1 MKLPTDV
8 LYRVVNISNSYYIL
22 LNRLKQFEC
31 SVMNNTSPND
41 GQPHSN
47 QVSKPT
53 EQKAEKIIEKQEEC
67 ERKIKAVDRAWNPLG
82 PIYKDFIK
90 LNLFEHKD
98 IESIDLPMTLQEK
111 KEVRTYFL
119 IKLARNLNE
128 I

>member
-1 MKLPTDV
+1 MKLPVDV

-31 SVMNNTSPND
+31 SVMNNTSHND

-47 QVSKPT
+47 QVGKPT

-67 ERKIKAVDRAWNPLG
+67 ERKIKAVERAWNPLG
-82 PIYKDFIK
+82 PLYQDFIK

-98 IESIDLPMTLQEK
+98 MESIDLPMTLQER
-111 KEVRTYFL
+111 KEVRAYFL

>member
-1 MKLPTDV
+1 MKLPADV
-8 LYRVVNISNSYYIL
+8 LYRVVNISSSYYIL
-22 LNRLKQFEC
+22 INRLKQFEC
-31 SVMNNTSPND
+31 SVMNNTSHND

-47 QVSKPT
+47 QVGKPT
-53 EQKAEKIIEKQEEC
+53 EQKAEKIMEKQEEC
-67 ERKIKAVDRAWNPLG
+67 ERKIKAVERAWNPLG

-111 KEVRTYFL
+111 KEVRSYFL

>member
-1 MKLPTDV
+1 MKLPVDV

-31 SVMNNTSPND
+31 SVMNNTSHND
-41 GQPHSN
+41 GLPHGN
-47 QVSKPT
+47 QVGKPT

-67 ERKIKAVDRAWNPLG
+67 ERKIKAVERAWNPLG
-82 PIYKDFIK
+82 PLYKDFIK

-98 IESIDLPMTLQEK
+98 MESIDLPMTLQER
-111 KEVRTYFL
+111 KEVRAYFL

>member
-1 MKLPTDV
+1 MSLPTDV

-22 LNRLKQFEC
+22 INRLKQFEC

-53 EQKAEKIIEKQEEC
+53 EQKAEKIIEKKEEC
-67 ERKIKAVDRAWNPLG
+67 ERKIKAVERTWNPLG

>member
-1 MKLPTDV
+1 V
-8 LYRVVNISNSYYIL
+8 LRYEQYIP
-22 LNRLKQFEC
+22 
-31 SVMNNTSPND
+31 SHND

-47 QVSKPT
+47 QVGKPT
-53 EQKAEKIIEKQEEC
+53 EQKAEKIIVKQEEC
-67 ERKIKAVDRAWNPLG
+67 ERKIKAVERAWNPLG

-111 KEVRTYFL
+111 KEVRSYFL
-119 IKLARNLNE
+119 IKLARYLNE